1 MAGRDPSVDCSEPD
15 NGFYAARCA
24 GFRPG
29 LLGRNGDGAL
39 VSSTFLSIPERPA
52 QLLITGRA
60 AERLRNLVLLTNKIY
75 IVELYAAVDA
85 IFELRG
91 ELWKRS
97 SWKRSFR
104 DSVRWQRSSLRR
116 ADKRRGRKSTGRS
129 ASLHGTVSDSSKRHG
144 LFGLRGFRRN

>member
-1 MAGRDPSVDCSEPD
+1 MAGRDPSVDSSEPD

-60 AERLRNLVLLTNKIY
+60 AERLRNLALLANEIY
-75 IVELYAAVDA
+75 IVGLYAAVDA
-85 IFELRG
+85 IFKLRG
-91 ELWKRS
+91 ELCDAKVILFAGNGAACAALTKGAAENRLA
-97 SWKRSFR
+97 
-104 DSVRWQRSSLRR
+104 VALVC
-116 ADKRRGRKSTGRS
+116 
-129 ASLHGTVSDSSKRHG
+129 TV
-144 LFGLRGFRRN
+144 